1 MLFGALAVIWLEGAL
16 HKNLLI
22 SPRFGAPWA
31 TTKERKRKAPLRA
44 HPNPV
49 SRGSRVLIFHARAV
63 SALKNCT
70 TRPPLTWSDRLGP
83 RR

>member
-44 HPNPV
+44 PPNRSHRNPGEA
-49 SRGSRVLIFHARAV
+49 RGAIFQSTNGACV
-63 SALKNCT
+63 KN
-70 TRPPLTWSDRLGP
+70 
-83 RR
+83 

>member
-1 MLFGALAVIWLEGAL
+1 MLLGALAVIWLEGAL

-44 HPNPV
+44 PPNPV
-49 SRGSRVLIFHARAV
+49 YWGLRGTNFSR
-63 SALKNCT
+63 
-70 TRPPLTWSDRLGP
+70 TRH
-83 RR
+83 